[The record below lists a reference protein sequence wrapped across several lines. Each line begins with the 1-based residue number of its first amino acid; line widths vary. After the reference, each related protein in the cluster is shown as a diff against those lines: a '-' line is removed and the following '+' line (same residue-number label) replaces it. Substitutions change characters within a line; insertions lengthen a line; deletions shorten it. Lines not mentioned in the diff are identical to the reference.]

1 VLPGIDACDGQPAAV
16 GIVSSDIRF
25 ERRIAERYACG
36 MDSAERAAWLRLT
49 LTPEV
54 GPRSART
61 LLAAFGLPAAIFD
74 ADRGSLARHVPES
87 LAATLAGPTTADVA
101 TAVRAAERWLSLDAS
116 HALVTLAD
124 EDYPPMLLATADP
137 PPVLF
142 AAGRRELLARPA
154 LAVVGSRSATQQGA
168 ATAEAFAQHLARAGL
183 TVVSGLAL
191 GIDAAAHRGA
201 LKAIDEGADASTI
214 AVLGT
219 GVDVVYPASNRGLF
233 EAIRSRGLLLSEFA
247 LGTPGI
253 AHNFPRR
260 NRIIGGLARG
270 VLVVEAA
277 LRSGSL
283 ITARLAA
290 EAGREV
296 FAIPGSIHSPTAR
309 GCHRLIKDGAKL
321 VESAQ
326 DILDE
331 LHIDFKAVDSRA
343 PRPAAHRALLQALG
357 FDPVDLDT
365 LAVRTG
371 RDAGSLAAELLEL
384 ELAQDVE
391 RLPGNRYQRLR

>member
-1 VLPGIDACDGQPAAV
+1 MEP
-16 GIVSSDIRF
+16 
-25 ERRIAERYACG
+25 
-36 MDSAERAAWLRLT
+36 AERAAWLRLT
-49 LTPEV
+49 LTPDL
-54 GPRSART
+54 GPRTARQ
-61 LLAAFGLPAAIFD
+61 LLAAFGLPDAIF
-74 ADRGSLARHVPES
+74 AAGRAALARHLPAA
-87 LAATLAGPTTADVA
+87 LAAVVAAPPAAAVA
-101 TAVRAAERWLSLDAS
+101 TAVGAAERWLTLDDG

-124 EDYPPMLLATADP
+124 DDYPPLLLATEDP

-142 AAGRRELLARPA
+142 AAGRRDLLQQPA
-154 LAVVGSRSATQQGA
+154 LAIVGSRSATQQGA
-168 ATAEAFAQHLARAGL
+168 ANAEAFARHLARAGL
-183 TVVSGLAL
+183 TIVSGLAL

-201 LKAIDEGADASTI
+201 LQAGDDGAVGSTI

-219 GVDVVYPASNRGLF
+219 GIDLAYPAANRLLY
-233 EAIRSRGLLLSEFA
+233 EAIRARGLLLSEFA
-247 LGTPGI
+247 LGTPAI

-260 NRIIGGLARG
+260 NRIIAGLSRG

-290 EAGREV
+290 ESGREV
-296 FAIPGSIHSPTAR
+296 FALPGSIHSPTAR

-326 DILDE
+326 DVLDE
-331 LHIDFKAVDSRA
+331 LRIDARADASRA
-343 PRPAAHRALLQALG
+343 PRPAAHQALLTALG

-365 LAVRTG
+365 LAARTG
-371 RDAGSLAAELLEL
+371 RDAGGLTAELLEL

>member
-1 VLPGIDACDGQPAAV
+1 MEPD
-16 GIVSSDIRF
+16 
-25 ERRIAERYACG
+25 
-36 MDSAERAAWLRLT
+36 ERAAWLRLT

-54 GPRSART
+54 GPRTARM
-61 LLAAFGLPAAIFD
+61 LLAAYGLPQAIFT
-74 ADRGSLARHVPES
+74 AGRASLLQHLPEA
-87 LAATLAGPTTADVA
+87 LAATLAAPASAEVA
-101 TAVRAAERWLSLDAS
+101 AGIRAAERWLALDPAN
-116 HALVTLAD
+116 AMLTLAD
-124 EDYPPMLLATADP
+124 GGYPASLLSTADP

-142 AAGRRELLARPA
+142 AVGHCELLRRPA
-154 LAVVGSRSATQQGA
+154 LAIVGSRSATQQGA
-168 ATAEAFAQHLARAGL
+168 ANAEAFARHLARAGL
-183 TVVSGLAL
+183 TIVSGMAL
-191 GIDAAAHRGA
+191 GVDAAAHRGA
-201 LKAIDEGADASTI
+201 LKALDDGADASTI

-219 GVDVVYPASNRGLF
+219 GVDVVYPASNRALYD
-233 EAIRSRGLLLSEFA
+233 AIRSRGLLLSEFA

-260 NRIIGGLARG
+260 NRIISGLARG

-290 EAGREV
+290 DGGREV
-296 FAIPGSIHSPTAR
+296 FAVPGSIHSPTAR

-331 LHIDFKAVDSRA
+331 LRIDARVAESRA
-343 PRPAAHRALLQALG
+343 PRPAAHEALLAALG

-365 LAVRTG
+365 LAARTG
-371 RDAGSLAAELLEL
+371 RDAGGLTAELLEL

>member
-1 VLPGIDACDGQPAAV
+1 M
-16 GIVSSDIRF
+16 SDIRV
-25 ERRIAERYACG
+25 ERRAAGRYARAMNAAER
-36 MDSAERAAWLRLT
+36 DAWLRLT
-49 LTPEV
+49 LTPEI
-54 GPRSART
+54 GPATARM
-61 LLAAFGLPAAIFD
+61 LLAAYGLPDAIF
-74 ADRGSLARHVPES
+74 AAGRASLARHLPGPLAGV
-87 LAATLAGPTTADVA
+87 LAAPPQATVA
-101 TAVRAAERWLSLDAS
+101 AALRATERWLELDPSHSL
-116 HALVTLAD
+116 LTLAD
-124 EDYPPMLLATADP
+124 DDYPPLLLATADP

-142 AAGRRELLARPA
+142 AIGRRELLRRPA
-154 LAVVGSRSATQQGA
+154 LAVVGSRSATGQGA
-168 ATAEAFAQHLARAGL
+168 ANAEAFAHHLARAGL
-183 TVVSGLAL
+183 TIVSGLAL

-201 LKAIDEGADASTI
+201 LKALGDGADASTI

-219 GVDVVYPASNRGLF
+219 GVDVVYPASNRALH
-233 EAIRSRGLLLSEFA
+233 EAVRGRGLLLSEFA

-260 NRIIGGLARG
+260 NRIIAGLARG

-290 EAGREV
+290 ESGREV
-296 FAIPGSIHSPTAR
+296 FAVPGSIHSPTAR
-309 GCHRLIKDGAKL
+309 GCHRLIKEGAKL
-321 VESAQ
+321 VEAAQ

-331 LHIDFKAVDSRA
+331 LRIEARVADSRA
-343 PRPAAHRALLQALG
+343 PRPPAHEALLAALG

-365 LAVRTG
+365 LVLRTG
-371 RDAGSLAAELLEL
+371 GDAGSLAAELLEL

>member
-1 VLPGIDACDGQPAAV
+1 MEP
-16 GIVSSDIRF
+16 
-25 ERRIAERYACG
+25 
-36 MDSAERAAWLRLT
+36 AERAAWLRLT
-49 LTPEV
+49 FTADL
-54 GPRSART
+54 GPKRART
-61 LLAAFGLPAAIFD
+61 LLAACGLPQAIF
-74 ADRGSLARHVPES
+74 AAPRASLARHVPEA
-87 LAATLAGPTTADVA
+87 LADVLAGPA
-101 TAVRAAERWLSLDAS
+101 TAEVAGAIRAAERWLELDAS
-116 HALVTLAD
+116 HSLLTLAD
-124 EDYPPMLLATADP
+124 SDYPPLLLATADP
-137 PPVLF
+137 PPVLL

-154 LAVVGSRSATQQGA
+154 LAIVGSRSATQQGTA
-168 ATAEAFAQHLARAGL
+168 NAEAFAQHLARAGL
-183 TVVSGLAL
+183 TIVSGLAL

-201 LKAIDEGADASTI
+201 LKALDEDAGASTI

-219 GVDVVYPASNRGLF
+219 GIDVAYPASNRSLF

-260 NRIIGGLARG
+260 NRIIAGLARG

-296 FAIPGSIHSPTAR
+296 FALPGSIHSPTAR
-309 GCHRLIKDGAKL
+309 GCHKLIKDGAKL

-326 DILDE
+326 DVLDE
-331 LHIDFKAVDSRA
+331 LRIDVRVTESRA
-343 PRPAAHRALLQALG
+343 PRPAAHDALLAVLG

-365 LAVRTG
+365 LAMRTG
-371 RDAGSLAAELLEL
+371 RDAGSLTAELLEL

>member
-1 VLPGIDACDGQPAAV
+1 MEA
-16 GIVSSDIRF
+16 
-25 ERRIAERYACG
+25 AER
-36 MDSAERAAWLRLT
+36 DAWLRLT
-49 LTPEV
+49 LTPEI
-54 GPRSART
+54 GPRAARM
-61 LLAAFGLPAAIFD
+61 LLAAYGLPEAIF
-74 ADRGSLARHVPES
+74 AAPRASLARHVPEPLAGV
-87 LAATLAGPTTADVA
+87 LAAPAQGAVA
-101 TAVRAAERWLSLDAS
+101 AAMRAAGRWLELDPA
-116 HALVTLAD
+116 HALLTFAD
-124 EDYPPMLLATADP
+124 HDYPPLLLATADP

-142 AAGRRELLARPA
+142 AAGRRDLLQRPA

-168 ATAEAFAQHLARAGL
+168 ANAEAFAQHLAQAGL
-183 TVVSGLAL
+183 TIISGLAL

-201 LKAIDEGADASTI
+201 LKALDDGAESSTI

-219 GVDVVYPASNRGLF
+219 GVDVAYPASNRALH
-233 EAIRSRGLLLSEFA
+233 EAVRRRGLLLSEFA

-260 NRIIGGLARG
+260 NRVIAGLARG

-296 FAIPGSIHSPTAR
+296 FALPGSIHSPTAR

-326 DILDE
+326 DVLDE
-331 LHIDFKAVDSRA
+331 LRIEARA
-343 PRPAAHRALLQALG
+343 GGRRSPRPAAHGALLAALG

-365 LAVRTG
+365 LAARTG
-371 RDAGSLAAELLEL
+371 GDAGSLAAELLEL